1 MQLNLGIRAPTI
13 DGNDDTA
20 AQDADA
26 TATESLAM
34 LNEEEA
40 IRNRR
45 LLSKR
50 EIVRDIWI
58 HAHDA
63 PGHEVW
69 KRKRIFIS
77 NLGITEMPVE

>member
-1 MQLNLGIRAPTI
+1 
-13 DGNDDTA
+13 
-20 AQDADA
+20 
-26 TATESLAM
+26 M